1 MGLGHSEEAL
11 SRRGMLDEWRR
22 VMDSEGYACL
32 FENFRGGV
40 PRAINI
46 SVWQVL

>member
-32 FENFRGGV
+32 FENVRGGV